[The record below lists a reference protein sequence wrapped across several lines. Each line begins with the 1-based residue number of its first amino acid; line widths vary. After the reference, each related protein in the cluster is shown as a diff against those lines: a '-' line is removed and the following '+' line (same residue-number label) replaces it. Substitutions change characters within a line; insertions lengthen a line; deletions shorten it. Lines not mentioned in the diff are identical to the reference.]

1 MHRFWI
7 RQRIFILWV
16 IAGVLFL
23 IACGKDDGRQA
34 AETVSGIRK
43 TFEKGPVQVFLET
56 DKLEITI
63 AERLALSLTVLAD
76 ENADIGWPSMDRNI
90 NQFRVIDVQTTQ
102 PELVDH
108 NRKKVVRTYVM
119 EPFLAGEYIIPP
131 LKMTFRKTGAG
142 NEIITVETGE
152 LTIPVKSVLP
162 DAQPKHTPHDIKPP
176 MDIPGILP
184 YWIWIIIGGILLAL
198 VIFAVF
204 LRKKKTGSMNRE
216 EVRLSAHEIA
226 FRELENLAVPIQM
239 DRAEI
244 KLFYQKISDILR
256 RYIENRFGVNA
267 PEQTTEEFLAGMDSQ
282 NVIATVHKPLLR
294 SFLAQCDLV
303 KFAEHNPGKED
314 IDESF
319 DRCRYFIDQTKTE
332 PNG

>member
-1 MHRFWI
+1 M
-7 RQRIFILWV
+7 

-23 IACGKDDGRQA
+23 AACAENDQRQDV
-34 AETVSGIRK
+34 EKISGIRK
-43 TFEKGPVQVFLET
+43 SFEKGPVQVFLET
-56 DKLEITI
+56 DKREITI
-63 AERLALSLTVLAD
+63 AERLVLSLAVLAD
-76 ENADIGWPSMDRNI
+76 ENADIGWPSVDRNI
-90 NQFRVIDVQTTQ
+90 NQFRVIDVHTTQ
-102 PELVDH
+102 PELAEK
-108 NRKKVVRTYVM
+108 NRKKVVRTYVL

-131 LKMTFRKTGAG
+131 LKLTFRKTGAG
-142 NEIITVETGE
+142 NETIIMETGE
-152 LTIPVKSVLP
+152 LTIPVRSVLP
-162 DAQPKHTPHDIKPP
+162 DGRPEHEPHDIKPP
-176 MDIPGILP
+176 MDISGLPP
-184 YWIWIIIGGILLAL
+184 YWIWIIIGCILLAL
-198 VIFAVF
+198 VIIAV
-204 LRKKKTGSMNRE
+204 LIRKKKSKSMNRE

-226 FRELENLAVPIQM
+226 FRELESLAVPVQM

-303 KFAEHNPGKED
+303 KFAEHKPGKED